1 MPHNIIIIFCLI
13 LSFFIGITL
22 YCKNQKETI
31 LGYFGAFIM
40 SSSICLILYA
50 LIISSTVQTS
60 FSEHFWFILA
70 TSMELG
76 IAFGCVG
83 VAGFATGMICHLG
96 FKSIFD
102 NRGIN
107 NDIN

>member
-1 MPHNIIIIFCLI
+1 MSHDTIVAFCLM
-13 LSFFIGITL
+13 LSIFVGITL

-60 FSEHFWFILA
+60 FSEHFWFIFA
-70 TSMELG
+70 ASIELG

-83 VAGFATGMICHLG
+83 IAGFAIGTICHLG